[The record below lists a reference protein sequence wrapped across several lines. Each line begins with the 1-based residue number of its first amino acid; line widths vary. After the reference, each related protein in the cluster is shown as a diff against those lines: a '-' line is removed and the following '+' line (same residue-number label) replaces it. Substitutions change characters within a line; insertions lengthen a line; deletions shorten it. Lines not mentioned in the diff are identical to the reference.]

1 MLNIFKKKNTD
12 SDAENSVDKLN
23 TEEVNQ
29 VESASI
35 ENPDISVED
44 NKNNNSTESTD
55 IKKHKGR
62 KHKPFLP
69 EIAMEK
75 KLSEQIYQAL
85 QGDVVSKIFSKLSKS
100 NSDAY
105 WRSSMEGHSL
115 KVTKEMLPEFY
126 SLCHEVQDK
135 LGFTDKVD
143 FYITGDATVNAFSVA
158 AEGEDEPH
166 IVNINSALFDL
177 MNTDELRFVIG
188 HELGHLINKDT
199 ALQRL
204 IMFVFPQTE
213 LIPLTLGYK
222 IRLHSQL
229 AELVAD
235 RYGYLAVE
243 NLDVCVTSFFKMASG
258 LDLVKM
264 NVSIDALIEDN
275 TKRLEYFL
283 KDKGISDAT
292 HPVNPIRVQALNLFA
307 NATSAKQL
315 NEGIDELIS
324 ILLKIGDGELDT
336 YLAQFIATA
345 GLIFS
350 HGDND
355 FKEEELEEI
364 ITKLSSFIVFPL
376 DYLTD
381 VSKQDVPKLFNES
394 LNKILEINPGY
405 REALIKYVISIVM
418 SDSVIED
425 EELDMVYSFGNQ
437 IGFSEVEIATYLA
450 QEIQQSFV
458 PDILSIS

>member
-12 SDAENSVDKLN
+12 SDAENTVDKLN

-44 NKNNNSTESTD
+44 NKKNNSTESTD

-115 KVTKEMLPEFY
+115 KVTKEMLPDFY
-126 SLCHEVQDK
+126 NLCHEVQDK

-235 RYGYLAVE
+235 RYGFLAVE

-364 ITKLSSFIVFPL
+364 ITKLSGFIVFPL
-376 DYLTD
+376 DYLTAI
-381 VSKQDVPKLFNES
+381 SKQDVPKLFNES

-437 IGFSEVEIATYLA
+437 VGFSEVEIATYLA

>member
-12 SDAENSVDKLN
+12 SDAENTVDKLN
-23 TEEVNQ
+23 TEEVDQ

-35 ENPDISVED
+35 ENPDKSVED
-44 NKNNNSTESTD
+44 NKNNSTESTD

-115 KVTKEMLPEFY
+115 KVTKEMLPDFY
-126 SLCHEVQDK
+126 NLCHEVQDK

-204 IMFVFPQTE
+204 IMFVFPHNE

-307 NATSAKQL
+307 NATSAQQL

-355 FKEEELEEI
+355 FMEVELEEI
-364 ITKLSSFIVFPL
+364 ITKLSGFIVFPL
-376 DYLTD
+376 DYLTA

-437 IGFSEVEIATYLA
+437 VGFSEVEIATYLA

>member
-12 SDAENSVDKLN
+12 SDAENTVDKLN

-62 KHKPFLP
+62 KLKPFLP

-364 ITKLSSFIVFPL
+364 ITKLSGFIVFPL
-376 DYLTD
+376 DYLTAI
-381 VSKQDVPKLFNES
+381 SKQDVPKLFNES

>member
-12 SDAENSVDKLN
+12 SDAENTVDKLN

-35 ENPDISVED
+35 ENPDKSVED
-44 NKNNNSTESTD
+44 NKNNSTESTD

-204 IMFVFPQTE
+204 IMFVFPHNE

-364 ITKLSSFIVFPL
+364 ITKLSGFIVFPL

-394 LNKILEINPGY
+394 LEKILEINPGY

>member
-12 SDAENSVDKLN
+12 SDAENTVDKLN

-44 NKNNNSTESTD
+44 NKKNNSIESTD

-364 ITKLSSFIVFPL
+364 ITKLSGFIVFPL
-376 DYLTD
+376 DYLTA

>member
-1 MLNIFKKKNTD
+1 MINIFKKKGVETENN
-12 SDAENSVDKLN
+12 DADKSASEQATNENEVETCK
-23 TEEVNQ
+23 EEVN
-29 VESASI
+29 
-35 ENPDISVED
+35 
-44 NKNNNSTESTD
+44 TD
-55 IKKHKGR
+55 QPCKPKKVR
-62 KHKPFLP
+62 KHKAFTP
-69 EIAMEK
+69 EIALEK
-75 KLSEQIYQAL
+75 QLSEQIYSAL
-85 QGDVVSKIFSKLSKS
+85 QGDVVSKIISKLSNS

-115 KVTKEMLPEFY
+115 KVTQEMLPDFY
-126 SLCHEVQDK
+126 HLCQEVKEK

-158 AEGEDEPH
+158 SEGKDEPH

-204 IMFVFPQTE
+204 ILFVFPQQE
-213 LIPLTLGYK
+213 LIPLTLAYK

-235 RYGYLAVE
+235 RYGYMAVE

-264 NVSIDALIEDN
+264 NVSIEALIADN

-307 NATSAKQL
+307 NATSKKQL
-315 NEGIDELIS
+315 DEGISELIS
-324 ILLKIGDGELDT
+324 ILLKVGDGELDT

-350 HGDND
+350 HGDKD
-355 FKEEELEEI
+355 FKDDELEEI
-364 ITKLSSFIVFPL
+364 ITRLSSFIIFPL
-376 DYLTD
+376 DYLTEI
-381 VSKQDVPKLFNES
+381 SKQDVPALFNES

-418 SDSVIED
+418 SDSVIEE

-437 IGFSEVEIATYLA
+437 IGFSEVEIASYLA
-450 QEIQQSFV
+450 LEIQKSFV